1 MKKIVVALDFSS
13 GSIHALKYA
22 ISIANVTK
30 SNILMI
36 WVDKTASPESI
47 YATSVE
53 SYRGEVIKRFRE
65 LIDEF
70 QPALTGGKLE
80 YKLRKGKIY
89 AEIVNTAKSKKADII
104 ISGSHGVSGF
114 EEYWIGSNANR
125 MVGHAYC
132 PVITVRNGFEIKKT
146 GIKKIVVPIDQS
158 NHTLI
163 KVPFTAKL
171 AKLFGADVHIVVI
184 FSTNLKTMHKR
195 VENFADKAKKY
206 FENEG
211 VNYAGEHIQT
221 QNSTKSTIDYAVKI
235 GADMISIMTEQ
246 DERRDSG
253 LLGPCAQQMVNHS
266 PIPVLSVHVDDARK
280 VMRMFD
286 EI

>member
-13 GSIHALKYA
+13 GSLHALKYA

-30 SNILMI
+30 SDILMI
-36 WVDKTASPESI
+36 WVDKTASPESV
-47 YATSVE
+47 YASSVE
-53 SYRGEVIKRFRE
+53 SYRGEVIKRFRD
-65 LIDEF
+65 LIDEY
-70 QPALTGGKLE
+70 QPMFTGGKLE

-132 PVITVRNGFEIKKT
+132 PVITVRNGFDIKER

-163 KVPFTAKL
+163 KVPFTAKF
-171 AKLFGADVHIVVI
+171 ARLFGAEVHMPVI
-184 FSTNLKTMHKR
+184 FSTNLKTINKR
-195 VENFADKAKKY
+195 VENFADKARKY
-206 FENEG
+206 FGNEN
-211 VNYAGEHIQT
+211 VNIVEERIQT
-221 QNSTKSTIDYAVKI
+221 QNSTKSAIDYAKNI
-235 GADMISIMTEQ
+235 DADLISIMTEQ
-246 DERRDSG
+246 DERKDSG
-253 LLGPCAQQMVNHS
+253 LLGPCAQQIVNHS

>member
-22 ISIANVTK
+22 INIANVTQ
-30 SNILMI
+30 SDILMI
-36 WVDKTASPESI
+36 WVDKTASPDSV

-53 SYRGEVIKRFRE
+53 SYRGEVIRRFRD
-65 LIDEF
+65 LIDEY
-70 QPALTGGKLE
+70 QPLLTGGKLE

-89 AEIVNTAKSKKADII
+89 AEIVNTAKTKKADII

-125 MVGHAYC
+125 MVGHAHC
-132 PVITVRNGFEIKKT
+132 PVITVRNGFEIKEG
-146 GIKKIVVPIDQS
+146 GIKRIVVPIDQS

-171 AKLFGADVHIVVI
+171 ARLFGAEVHIVVI

-195 VENFADKAKKY
+195 VENFAEKARKY
-206 FENEG
+206 FDNDDVTYSEER
-211 VNYAGEHIQT
+211 IQT
-221 QNSTKSTIDYAVKI
+221 QNSTKGAIDYAKKVD
-235 GADMISIMTEQ
+235 ADMISIMTEQ
-246 DERRDSG
+246 DERKDSG

-280 VMRMFD
+280 VMRMFE